1 MNKAGVDETKFL
13 NLLDK
18 IQQDAIKAGEQMVK
32 DIPREALV
40 WDVMCLAGGY
50 IASFLVTVFP
60 TGTSD
65 GQKQQAA
72 AVYQEVLQKVARA
85 LKEALEAM

>member
-1 MNKAGVDETKFL
+1 MSKAGMDGTKFL
-13 NLLDK
+13 ALLEK
-18 IQQDAIKAGEQMVK
+18 AQQEAITAGESVVK
-32 DIPREALV
+32 NIPREASV

-65 GQKQQAA
+65 GEKKQAA
-72 AVYQEVLQKVARA
+72 VVYQDVLQKVARA
-85 LKEALEAM
+85 LERTLEAI